1 MSGPRAEL
9 LATGQLGPEGVALL
23 YRTVRQVVRLRNL
36 PPPPGIQ
43 QWTDEA
49 LTEAAHDVFATRGPE
64 RLLLL
69 ASRSTDEGSFR
80 AQLWQT
86 VANDL
91 ASGSRRTERGR
102 LSERVKDVLPHVPA
116 VEHHGNTVRLA
127 DVDPTQPEPRF
138 DELVNAAS
146 SVAIQVPAWDPN
158 SDRNPPL
165 AARESLVEAL
175 TAVLALAPNGL
186 NHGVLVSVLAV
197 RLGVHDAAE
206 QMDTAALDAVI
217 PPTRDDPGTVVAER
231 DAGARLLDELTTS
244 EQLVLPYLDE
254 STAVIAEHSGL
265 GRTKAWQTA
274 NSARLKLADLLD
286 GDPSA
291 AATLREAAS
300 QARSRWGLR

>member
-1 MSGPRAEL
+1 MSGPRDEL
-9 LATGQLGPEGVALL
+9 LATGQLGSEGVALL

-36 PPPPGIQ
+36 PPPPGLQ

-69 ASRSTDEGSFR
+69 ATRSTDEGSFR

-102 LSERVKDVLPHVPA
+102 LSERVKDVLPHVPGIQQD
-116 VEHHGNTVRLA
+116 GNAIRLA
-127 DVDPTQPEPRF
+127 EVDRTQPEPRF
-138 DELVNAAS
+138 DELVDATS
-146 SVAIQVPAWDPN
+146 SVTIRVPAWDPN

-165 AARESLVEAL
+165 ADRDSLVEAL
-175 TAVLALAPNGL
+175 SAMLALAPNGL
-186 NHGVLVSVLAV
+186 NHGLLVSVLAV

-206 QMDTAALDAVI
+206 QMDPTALDGVT
-217 PPTRDDPGTVVAER
+217 PPTRRDPGAVVAER

-244 EQLVLPYLDE
+244 EQMVLPYLDE

-265 GRTKAWQTA
+265 GRTTAWKTA
-274 NSARLKLADLLD
+274 NSAKLKLADLLD
-286 GDPSA
+286 GDLAA
-291 AATLREAAS
+291 AATLREAAD